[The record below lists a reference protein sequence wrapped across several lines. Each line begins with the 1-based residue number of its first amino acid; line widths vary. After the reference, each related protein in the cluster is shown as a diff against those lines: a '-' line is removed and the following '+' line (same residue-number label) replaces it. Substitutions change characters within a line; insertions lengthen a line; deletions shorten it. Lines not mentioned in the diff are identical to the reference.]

1 MLDVDTFYRER
12 DRRSNQYVG
21 SAIPQPHIVV
31 VAERVGRLASGQLL
45 LLSMANQLAR
55 VFRHITF
62 IVPDRNEPVLV
73 RTPFS
78 GTSLGEVLGE
88 TVHRIDPFG
97 SFAIVDRALVDGPA
111 ISVGPSDELAKLQWY
126 VGCSGSIAEISR
138 SPVEVSD
145 SPGSLRGAALAACLG
160 ANSVTRAAIGMPNVA
175 RRLSAWNF
183 AEGAAADV
191 GPDDVTPVD
200 VGRVLMVGAGAVA
213 GSAAYQLGVVGIGGE
228 WTVLDRDVVKLHN
241 TSRGMVFQA
250 SDAVEWSGAARSK
263 VEAVGAAL
271 GQGVRLD
278 KSWFDESRLAGD
290 AYDVILAL
298 ANERSFRHLVST
310 RRENVVLQATTS
322 SNWSSQVHRHVLG
335 RDGCV
340 FCRTGRL
347 EPVSFG
353 CSTGTVVR
361 DDGTSEDAALPFL
374 SAAAG
379 LMLVTMLERL
389 QRGQLIALPG
399 NGWAWDF
406 HSTNQ
411 MARSFTYSCQEDC
424 DRVRSGSTRVSVR
437 GDRRWAELSGA
448 R

>member
-1 MLDVDTFYRER
+1 MLDADAFYRER
-12 DRRSNQYVG
+12 DRRSSQYVG
-21 SAIPQPHIVV
+21 SAIPQSHIIV
-31 VAERVGRLASGQLL
+31 VAERAGRMASGQLL

-78 GTSLGEVLGE
+78 GASFGEVLAD

-97 SFAIVDRALVDGPA
+97 SFPIVDRASVDGLT
-111 ISVGPSDELAKLQWY
+111 ISVGPSHELAGVEWF
-126 VGCSGSIAEISR
+126 VGCSGSIAVISRAPVEIS
-138 SPVEVSD
+138 D
-145 SPGSLRGAALAACLG
+145 SAGSLRGAALAACLG
-160 ANSVTRAAIGMPNVA
+160 ANAVTRAVMGMPNA
-175 RRLSAWNF
+175 ERRLSAWNF
-183 AEGAAADV
+183 AEGAAADI
-191 GPDDVTPVD
+191 GPDDVMPVD

-213 GSAAYQLGVVGIGGE
+213 GSAAYQLGVVGIAGE

-250 SDAVEWSGAARSK
+250 SDTVEWSGTARPK
-263 VEAVGAAL
+263 VEAVSAAL
-271 GQGVRLD
+271 GQRVRID
-278 KSWFDESRLAGD
+278 RNWFDESSLSGD

-298 ANERSFRHLVST
+298 ANERNFRHLVST

-347 EPVSFG
+347 EPVAFG
-353 CSTGTVVR
+353 CSTATVVR
-361 DDGTSEDAALPFL
+361 QDGGSEDAALPFL

-389 QRGQLIALPG
+389 QRGHLIELPG

-406 HSTNQ
+406 HSTNH
-411 MARSFTYSCQEDC
+411 MARSFAHSCQEDC
-424 DRVRSGSTRVSVR
+424 DRIRPDSMRAGVG
-437 GDRRWAELSGA
+437 GDRRWAELRGT